1 MTIIDFREIV
11 YYLTACKERKSGKK
25 EREKPDGDFEFGS
38 VYVCLREREPL
49 ILSQQELGLNSG
61 LVSSSQQETFL
72 SWLPKGGAPAPATN
86 TAA

>member
-1 MTIIDFREIV
+1 MV
-11 YYLTACKERKSGKK
+11 KK

-72 SWLPKGGAPAPATN
+72 S
-86 TAA
+86 